1 MMGAA
6 RAAVAML
13 YAGVDDVRLLDGGL
27 PAWRAAGFDVET
39 TPRAPVAV
47 AAFGGAVPLRPRLVV
62 DKVAIRRMIDDPAG
76 SVVVCTRS
84 WAEHVGE
91 ISGYDAITARGRIR
105 GSVWGHSGSDAHH
118 VEDFEAP
125 DGTLRDADELAAL
138 WAASGIT
145 GERHVAFYCGTGWR
159 ASLALFHAW
168 RLGWPQASLYD
179 PGWFEWAQDP
189 AMPVETGPRVESPAR
204 RGKLAKSVNV
214 AHTLLGASMVT
225 WQVPSPVQAPLQP
238 ANAEPAAGVAVNTT
252 LAPSV
257 KFAAHDA
264 PHAMPCGLDDTLP
277 CPSPTF
283 ATTRLKLPE
292 LGAIAKVCVTL
303 GAGL

>member
-1 MMGAA
+1 MSSTIRWQAVVPPSWVHDLVSGGSPLTYPGHGFVALEVGWGEPDAYLRGHVPGAVYLDTNLIERPPLWRFVPDADLQAVLERFGITRATTVVLYGDPMMGAA

-62 DKVAIRRMIDDPAG
+62 DKAAIRRMIDDPAG

-118 VEDFEAP
+118 VQDFEAP

-189 AMPVETGPRVESPAR
+189 AMPVETGPPQPSG
-204 RGKLAKSVNV
+204 RG
-214 AHTLLGASMVT
+214 
-225 WQVPSPVQAPLQP
+225 AP
-238 ANAEPAAGVAVNTT
+238 
-252 LAPSV
+252 
-257 KFAAHDA
+257 
-264 PHAMPCGLDDTLP
+264 
-277 CPSPTF
+277 
-283 ATTRLKLPE
+283 
-292 LGAIAKVCVTL
+292 
-303 GAGL
+303 